1 MRIISAR
8 QMQLSRFLRKS
19 ISLIQLRP
27 LLYSRLFGKP
37 CHTLLQLHYII
48 NIRTYR
54 LMVLNILV
62 VLYLRTVLVERS
74 TFSFILL
81 ARTQVEVVVNAVA
94 NHKDTEQRVKQGR
107 NGGIVAVNVA
117 SLVAT
122 PQTSWLGR
130 FNSTLGQAL

>member
-1 MRIISAR
+1 
-8 QMQLSRFLRKS
+8 
-19 ISLIQLRP
+19 
-27 LLYSRLFGKP
+27 
-37 CHTLLQLHYII
+37 
-48 NIRTYR
+48 
-54 LMVLNILV
+54 MVLNILV